1 MTEQLSTE
9 RPELG
14 VWRPRPR
21 RVPVLSLLDAP
32 PPASCMPVT
41 ATRWLARLAGP
52 QPVEAAAGHP
62 VREPWIR
69 AAAGGVTVA
78 FVGVSAMVAVGVVGA
93 IGGGVAAMIAAGLL
107 WAGLIAAAYRPVLRD
122 APRHH
127 VRWRKAL
134 TVLWAAGVGLVGA
147 APISIAQQF
156 GSLGGVRA
164 NGLTLAWVAT
174 QAGPVTLVAL
184 AALPVPTLWRRPT
197 VELPQLATV
206 YLTRLPIRRTI
217 RVGLPASASLW
228 LGGQR
233 DDVAGRWAVADRLH
247 HVRAGLI
254 VSCLLVAAVGAGT
267 ALDAVTG
274 DAVVAV
280 SGGVLWGW
288 TCSAVARHHLVVA
301 DDASGARARL
311 LACSSAVVSMLVG
324 ACTGALLAIGV
335 LTRTVPPRAAGPADG
350 LGGLLPLAGDSG
362 GVPYFATLTVLAFAL
377 FVQLLPVLPWPAGGV
392 LGVQRRLVALFD
404 IATLSADRDQENE
417 CPPLGWCGEPVRP
430 KGVNRE

>member
-1 MTEQLSTE
+1 MTEQASTE
-9 RPELG
+9 RPERG
-14 VWRPRPR
+14 IWRPRPR

-32 PPASCMPVT
+32 TRAGCVPVT
-41 ATRWLARLAGP
+41 ATRWMAWLAGP
-52 QPVEAAAGHP
+52 QPVEAACGHP

-69 AAAGGVTVA
+69 AAAGGVVVA
-78 FVGVSAMVAVGVVGA
+78 FVGVSAMVAAGVVGA

-107 WAGLIAAAYRPVLRD
+107 WAGVIAAAYRPVLRA

-164 NGLTLAWVAT
+164 SGPTLAWVAT
-174 QAGPVTLVAL
+174 QAGPATLVAL

-197 VELPQLATV
+197 VELPQVASV
-206 YLTRLPIRRTI
+206 YLTRLPIRRAI
-217 RVGLPASASLW
+217 RVGFLARASLW

-233 DDVAGRWAVADRLH
+233 DDVAGRWPVSDRLH

-254 VSCLLVAAVGAGT
+254 LACLLVAAVGAGT

-274 DAVVAV
+274 DAVVAM

-288 TCSAVARHHLVVA
+288 TGAAVARHHLVVA

-311 LACSSAVVSMLVG
+311 LAWSSAVVSMLVG
-324 ACTGALLAIGV
+324 ACTGALLTIGV
-335 LTRTVPPRAAGPADG
+335 LARTVRPRSAGPADG
-350 LGGLLPLAGDSG
+350 LGGLLPLAGEFG
-362 GVPYFATLTVLAFAL
+362 GVPYFATLTVLGFAV
-377 FVQLLPVLPWPAGGV
+377 FVQLLPALPWSAGGV

-417 CPPLGWCGEPVRP
+417 CPPPSRRGESRP
-430 KGVNRE
+430 AERSQS